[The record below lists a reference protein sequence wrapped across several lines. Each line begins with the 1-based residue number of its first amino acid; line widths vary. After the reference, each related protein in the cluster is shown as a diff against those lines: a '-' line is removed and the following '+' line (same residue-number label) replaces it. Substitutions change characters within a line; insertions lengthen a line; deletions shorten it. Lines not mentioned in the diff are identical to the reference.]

1 MQHKPPLI
9 PYESFAF
16 VAEPPELPTR
26 REGDTGSLEYVAR
39 AEVAHEHERGIT
51 LVGTTQND
59 EPITAS
65 ITVSAPGVV
74 RILLEGREHDPNRV
88 TLAGDVSDAAVNLAL
103 EKADGQVT
111 LVSNEVTVRVDL
123 DPFHVAFYGPDGTP
137 VLDQNYEETN
147 VADYTTVLP
156 FGFST
161 VDGERPVYHD
171 TFTTEPDEHFY
182 GFGEKFSGLD
192 KRGQQLEMWNYD
204 SYGAHTERA
213 YKNVP
218 FFMSSRGYA
227 VFVDSVTHVNFL
239 WRPPTTLPSA
249 SWSPTPRST
258 TT

>member
-65 ITVSAPGVV
+65 ITVIAPGVV

-88 TLAGDVSDAAVNLAL
+88 TLAGDVSDAAVNISL
-103 EKADGQVT
+103 ERIDGRVA
-111 LVSNEVTVRVDL
+111 LVSDEVTVRINL
-123 DPFHVAFYGPDGTP
+123 DPFHVTFYGADGRP
-137 VLDQNYEETN
+137 FLDQNYTETN

-161 VDGERPVYHD
+161 VDGERSVYHD

>member
-1 MQHKPPLI
+1 
-9 PYESFAF
+9 
-16 VAEPPELPTR
+16 
-26 REGDTGSLEYVAR
+26 
-39 AEVAHEHERGIT
+39 
-51 LVGTTQND
+51 
-59 EPITAS
+59 
-65 ITVSAPGVV
+65 
-74 RILLEGREHDPNRV
+74 
-88 TLAGDVSDAAVNLAL
+88 
-103 EKADGQVT
+103 
-111 LVSNEVTVRVDL
+111 
-123 DPFHVAFYGPDGTP
+123 
-137 VLDQNYEETN
+137 
-147 VADYTTVLP
+147 
-156 FGFST
+156 
-161 VDGERPVYHD
+161 VYHD